1 MNSKADRALVS
12 AQNGTEK
19 KEAERQIALPRAYAQ
34 ARRED
39 IVRERV
45 SFLGVFALHAVGN

>member
-1 MNSKADRALVS
+1 VNSKADRALVS

-19 KEAERQIALPRAYAQ
+19 RGREANTTAYAQ
-34 ARRED
+34 ARREED

>member
-1 MNSKADRALVS
+1 VNSKADRALVS

-19 KEAERQIALPRAYAQ
+19 RGREANTTAYAQ